1 MNVGQIYGKTMKFV
15 WLKLGI
21 GALITVA
28 SIILLAIVIGI
39 GSLFDDPG
47 VMIFLVCLWI
57 GGTAGIY
64 KLVMHYAGYMVKA
77 AHIAVITQA
86 VTTGAVPEN
95 MVAVGKDMVKERF
108 GATNVYFV
116 LDNLIGGAVKQLQNV
131 VGKIENVFGNIPGIS
146 VIVNFLQLFIGIA
159 LGYID
164 ECCLGYTFY
173 KKEDGAFKAGCDG
186 VAVYFQNAK
195 HLLKS
200 AAVTTLIVM
209 GATLLAWL
217 VPFLIMLAICNALD
231 ISAFFGVLIAC
242 IIALV
247 LKSAFVDSFMLV
259 KTMVSYMQ
267 VAPSTEITFD
277 IYGKLCKIS
286 SKFKSLFNKA
296 KEETPAIAATE

>member
-1 MNVGQIYGKTMKFV
+1 MNVGKIYTKTMKFV

-21 GALITVA
+21 GALITLG

-39 GSLFDDPG
+39 STLFKDPG
-47 VMIFLVCLWI
+47 VMIFLGSLWI

-64 KLVMHYAGYMVKA
+64 KLVMNYAGYMVKA
-77 AHIAVITQA
+77 AHIAIITEA
-86 VTTGAVPEN
+86 VTTGQIPDN
-95 MVAVGKDMVKERF
+95 MVKTGTEMVKARF
-108 GATNVYFV
+108 GATNTYFV
-116 LDNLIGGAVKQLQNV
+116 LDKLIGGAVKQLQNV
-131 VGKIENVFGNIPGIS
+131 VGKIDDIFGNIPVVGA
-146 VIVNFLQLFIGIA
+146 IVKFAQVFIGIA

-186 VAVYFQNAK
+186 VVVYFQNTK

-200 AAVTTLIVM
+200 AAITTLIVI
-209 GATLLAWL
+209 GGTFLAW
-217 VPFLIMLAICNALD
+217 VIPFAVVFLICGALD
-231 ISAFFGVLIAC
+231 VSAFFAVVLAL

-247 LKSAFVDSFMLV
+247 LKSAFIDSFMLV
-259 KTMVSYMQ
+259 KTMVAYME

-286 SKFKSLFNKA
+286 GKFKSLFNKA
-296 KEETPAIAATE
+296 KEETPAMEIAE